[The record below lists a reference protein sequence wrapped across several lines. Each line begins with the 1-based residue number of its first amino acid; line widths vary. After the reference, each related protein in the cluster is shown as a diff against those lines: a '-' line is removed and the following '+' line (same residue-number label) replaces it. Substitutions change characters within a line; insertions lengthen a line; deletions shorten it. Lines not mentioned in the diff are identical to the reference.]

1 MIFNGIHNIPSGFIC
16 FQIIIRMYKIQHKP
30 IVWHP
35 SLCTIKNKILII
47 ASLVLIPYQ
56 NVLSVWIYPINGIVM
71 TIRIRA
77 DAVVFLA
84 ERIHCRPPAHSRV
97 VQTRAK
103 VVEVEAVLVVP
114 LLAQELQ
121 RLHIGVRVPVA
132 IGTAIGIV
140 TVALNIPSIRHNL
153 AHTAQVVANVI
164 TVSGVL
170 A

>member
-1 MIFNGIHNIPSGFIC
+1 MH
-16 FQIIIRMYKIQHKP
+16 KIQHKT
-30 IVWHP
+30 IIWHP
-35 SLCTIKNKILII
+35 SLRTIKNKISII
-47 ASLVLIPYQ
+47 TLRILIPNQ
-56 NVLSVWIYPINGIVM
+56 NIFSVRVYPVDRIVM

-77 DAVVFLA
+77 DAIVFLA
-84 ERIHCRPPAHSRV
+84 ERTHRRPPAHGRV

-103 VVEVEAVLVVP
+103 VVEVEAMLVVP

-132 IGTAIGIV
+132 IGAAIGIV